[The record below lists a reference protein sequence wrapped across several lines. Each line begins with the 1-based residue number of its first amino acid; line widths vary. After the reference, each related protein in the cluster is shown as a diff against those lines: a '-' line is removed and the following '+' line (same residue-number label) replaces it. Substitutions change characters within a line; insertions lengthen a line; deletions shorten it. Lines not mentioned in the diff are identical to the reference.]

1 MDIIKYSLHKPVTIT
16 VAVILLLIFG
26 LISLQKLP
34 LQLTPNVSEA
44 KISIVTVWA
53 GASPKEIEQ
62 DIIEEQ
68 ELVLKNTPGLLIYES
83 KAQDNLGTI
92 TLTFKLGT
100 NIDKALLEVSNK
112 LSEVDNYP
120 VNVEKPIIKAT
131 GESSSPVIWTM
142 LRTLPEN
149 PNDIDTYKTYLD
161 DQVREHY
168 ERVPGVAELFLLSGT
183 KKQMQ
188 VTLDIN
194 RLAKYQLSIDDVI
207 ERIQRHNQ
215 DISAGS
221 IDIDRR
227 NYRVRTT
234 AQFRTPKSLQELI
247 LISDNNRQV
256 RLKDISTVSYGYAIP
271 RAFSAVEGIKGL
283 IIGVKPE
290 NNTNIVELSN
300 NVEQVV
306 NQLNTGQLKK
316 MGLQIDWLHDK
327 RHYIQGSIDLVQR
340 NILIGGA
347 LAIAVLLVFLR
358 TISSTAVVALAIPI
372 SIISTFIILHLM
384 GRSLNTI
391 SLAGISFSVG
401 MLVDSAIVVLEN
413 IDRHKKMGKPFFQ
426 AAYDG
431 TNEVWGALIAS
442 ALTTIAV
449 FLPIIFLQNEAGQ
462 LFKDIAIAVTVSVSF
477 SLFVSISVIPMLWN
491 QLMRFHPHDRHQVKE
506 GSENT
511 TAAHSPIVILG
522 NWISNGFMV
531 LISSILQT
539 RSKRIL
545 TILSLTFLSA
555 FSVYSLFPKMEYLPQ
570 GNRNLYFNIMIPP
583 PGLSYQEKKSI
594 GDTIYKQLKPH
605 INHSVDGY
613 PAIERLFYVA
623 SGDFMIFGV
632 IAEDDARIK
641 ELEPLLIPIVNSFPG
656 IFGITK
662 QAGVF
667 EQGIGKGRTIDIDIS
682 GEQLV
687 RITEVGA
694 TLFGA
699 LKQAVP
705 NMQIRPIPS
714 IELLYPEVLLK
725 PDNDQLQRLG
735 MDSFSL
741 GVIADVLLQ
750 GRKIGEFKSEGVKK
764 IDLILKADQSH
775 IDSPEALYY
784 SLVATPSGNL
794 VGFNTLAELEQ
805 TTGISEIR
813 HYNGK
818 RTITLEVTPPVE
830 MTLQEGMEM
839 FQNDIFPKLK
849 QEGKLK
855 GVEISLSGTTDK
867 LTETIS
873 SMYLNLLLA
882 IVITYLLM
890 AALFANFIYPL
901 VILFTLPL
909 AAAGGFIGLA
919 FTNKFLAHQP
929 LDVLTMLG
937 FVILVGIV
945 VNNAILIVHQA
956 LNLIRNE
963 AYEHKQAVIESTRS
977 RLRPI
982 FMSSLTSLFGM
993 LPLLLS
999 PGPGSEFYRGL
1010 GSVITGGLAF
1020 STLFTLFVIPSLL
1033 MFVIG
1038 MEKKRQVKVK
1048 IKEQVVDPSGN
1059 YNA

>member
-16 VAVILLLIFG
+16 VAVILILLFG
-26 LISLQKLP
+26 LLALQQLP

-44 KISIVTVWA
+44 KISILTAWP
-53 GASPKEIEQ
+53 GASPREIEQ

-68 ELVLKNTPGLLIYES
+68 ELVLKNTPGLIIYES

-92 TLTFKLGT
+92 TLTFRLGT

-112 LSEVDNYP
+112 LTEVDNYP

-142 LRTLPEN
+142 LKTLPQN
-149 PNDIDTYKTYLD
+149 PNDIDTYKTYLE

-168 ERVPGVAELFLLSGT
+168 ERVPGVAELFMLSGT
-183 KKQMQ
+183 KQQMQ
-188 VTLDIN
+188 ITLDIN
-194 RLAKYQLSIDDVI
+194 RLAKYKLDIDDII
-207 ERIQRHNQ
+207 EKIQRHNQ

-227 NYRVRTT
+227 NYRIRTT
-234 AQFRTPKSLQELI
+234 AQFRNAKSLQELI
-247 LISDNNRQV
+247 LIADNDRQV
-256 RLKDISTVSYGYAIP
+256 KLKDVSHVSYGYAIAN
-271 RAFSAVEGIKGL
+271 AFSAIEGTKGL

-290 NNTNIVELSN
+290 NNTNIVDLSN

-306 NQLNTGQLKK
+306 NKLNATMLKE
-316 MGLQIDWLHDK
+316 MGLKIDWLHDK
-327 RHYIQGSIDLVQR
+327 RHYIQGSIDLVQK

-347 LAIAVLLVFLR
+347 LAIAVLLLFLR

-413 IDRHKKMGKPFFQ
+413 IDRHKKMGKSFFT

-462 LFKDIAIAVTVSVSF
+462 LFKDIAIAVTAAVSF

-491 QLMRFHPHDRHQVKE
+491 QLMKLHPHDRHQEKE
-506 GSENT
+506 KSNI
-511 TAAHSPIVILG
+511 SPLVIVG
-522 NWISNGFMV
+522 NWISSFFMI

-545 TILSLTFLSA
+545 TILCLTFLSA
-555 FSVYSLFPKMEYLPQ
+555 LSVYSLFPKMEYLPQ
-570 GNRNLYFNIMIPP
+570 GNRNLFFNIMIPP

-594 GDTIYKQLKPH
+594 GDSVYQQLKPYIH
-605 INHSVDGY
+605 QSADGY
-613 PAIERLFYVA
+613 PSIERLFYVA
-623 SGDFMIFGV
+623 AGDFMIFGV
-632 IAEDDARIK
+632 IASDASRIK
-641 ELEPLLIPIVNSFPG
+641 ELKPLLIPIVNSFPG

-682 GEQLV
+682 GEKLE

-694 TLFGA
+694 TLFGE
-699 LKQAVP
+699 LKQAVATL
-705 NMQIRPIPS
+705 QIRPIPS
-714 IELLYPEVLLK
+714 IELLYPEALLK
-725 PDNDQLQRLG
+725 PNHDQLQRLG
-735 MDSFSL
+735 MDSLSL
-741 GVIADVLLQ
+741 GIIADVLLQ
-750 GRKIGEFKSEGVKK
+750 GRKIGEFKSDGAKK
-764 IDLILKADQSH
+764 IDLILKADQGH
-775 IDSPEALYY
+775 INSPEELYY

-794 VGFNTLAELEQ
+794 VGFNTLAELQQ

-813 HYNGK
+813 HFNGK
-818 RTITLEVTPPVE
+818 RTITLEVTPPQE
-830 MTLQEGMEM
+830 MTLQEGMEL
-839 FQNDIFPKLK
+839 FQQDIFPKLE

-855 GVEISLSGTTDK
+855 GVNISLSGTTDK
-867 LTETIS
+867 LTETID
-873 SMYLNLLLA
+873 SMYLNLILA

-890 AALFANFIYPL
+890 SALFANFIYPL
-901 VILFTLPL
+901 IILFTLPL

-919 FTNKFLAHQP
+919 LTNRFLAHQP

-945 VNNAILIVHQA
+945 VNNAILIVHQT
-956 LNLIRNE
+956 LNLIRNNG
-963 AYEHKQAVIESTRS
+963 YEHKEAIIESTRS

-1020 STLFTLFVIPSLL
+1020 STVFTLFVIPSLL

-1038 MEKKRQVKVK
+1038 MEKSS
-1048 IKEQVVDPSGN
+1048 P
-1059 YNA
+1059 

>member
-16 VAVILLLIFG
+16 VAVILILLFG
-26 LISLQKLP
+26 LLALQQLP
-34 LQLTPNVSEA
+34 LQLTPNVTEA
-44 KISIVTVWA
+44 KISILTAWP
-53 GASPKEIEQ
+53 GASPREIEQ

-68 ELVLKNTPGLLIYES
+68 EQVLKNTPGLIVYEA

-100 NIDKALLEVSNK
+100 SIDKALLEVSNK
-112 LSEVDNYP
+112 LTEVDNYP
-120 VNVEKPIIKAT
+120 TNVEKPIIKAT

-149 PNDIDTYKTYLD
+149 PNDIDTYKTYLE
-161 DQVREHY
+161 DQIREHY
-168 ERVPGVAELFLLSGT
+168 ERVPGVAELFMLSGT
-183 KKQMQ
+183 KQQMQ
-188 VTLDIN
+188 ITLDIN
-194 RLAKYQLSIDDVI
+194 RLAKYKLSIDDI
-207 ERIQRHNQ
+207 IHKIQRHNQ

-227 NYRVRTT
+227 NYRIRTT
-234 AQFRTPKSLQELI
+234 AQFRSKKSLQELI
-247 LISDNNRQV
+247 LLSDNDRQV
-256 RLKDISTVSYGYAIP
+256 KLKDISTVSYGYAIP
-271 RAFSAVEGIKGL
+271 NAFSAIEGTKGL

-290 NNTNIVELSN
+290 NNTNIVTLSN

-306 NQLNTGQLKK
+306 NQLNETKLQE
-316 MGLQIDWLHDK
+316 MGLKIDWLHDK
-327 RHYIQGSIDLVQR
+327 RHYIQGSIELVQK
-340 NILIGGA
+340 NILIGGV
-347 LAIAVLLVFLR
+347 LAIAVLLLFLR

-413 IDRHKKMGKPFFQ
+413 IDRHKKMGKPFFT

-462 LFKDIAIAVTVSVSF
+462 LFKDIAIAVTAAVSF
-477 SLFVSISVIPMLWN
+477 SLFVSISVIPMLWH
-491 QLMRFHPHDRHQVKE
+491 QMMRLHPHDKHQDNSSSNASRSILV
-506 GSENT
+506 
-511 TAAHSPIVILG
+511 IVG
-522 NWISNGFMV
+522 NWITTVFMV
-531 LISSILQT
+531 LISNILQT

-545 TILSLTFLSA
+545 TILCLTFLSA
-555 FSVYSLFPKMEYLPQ
+555 LSVYSLFPKMEYLPQ

-594 GDTIYKQLKPH
+594 GDSIYQQLKPH
-605 INHSVDGY
+605 INQSVDGY

-623 SGDFMIFGV
+623 AGDFMIFGV
-632 IAEDDARIK
+632 IARDDSRIK
-641 ELEPLLIPIVNSFPG
+641 ELKPLLIPIVNSFPG
-656 IFGITK
+656 LFGITK

-682 GEQLV
+682 GEKLED
-687 RITEVGA
+687 ITRVGA

-699 LKQAVP
+699 LKKAVP
-705 NMQIRPIPS
+705 TMQIRPIPS

-725 PDNDQLQRLG
+725 PNHDQLQRLG

-741 GVIADVLLQ
+741 GIIADVLLQ
-750 GRKIGEFKSEGVKK
+750 GRKIGEFKSDGVKK
-764 IDLILKADQSH
+764 IDLILKADQNH
-775 IDSPEALYY
+775 INSPEELYY

-813 HYNGK
+813 HFNGK
-818 RTITLEVTPPVE
+818 RTITLEVTPPQE
-830 MTLQEGMEM
+830 MTLQEGMEL
-839 FQNDIFPKLK
+839 FQQDIFPQLE

-855 GVEISLSGTTDK
+855 NVNLSLSGTTDK
-867 LTETIS
+867 LTETID
-873 SMYLNLLLA
+873 SMYLNIGLA
-882 IVITYLLM
+882 IIITYLLM
-890 AALFANFIYPL
+890 SALFANFIYPL
-901 VILFTLPL
+901 IILFTLPL

-919 FTNKFLAHQP
+919 LTNRFLAHQP

-937 FVILVGIV
+937 FVILIGIV
-945 VNNAILIVHQA
+945 VNNAILIVHQT
-956 LNLIRNE
+956 LNLIRNDG
-963 AYEHKQAVIESTRS
+963 YEHKKAILESTRS

-1038 MEKKRQVKVK
+1038 ME
-1048 IKEQVVDPSGN
+1048 GN
-1059 YNA
+1059 RK

>member
-16 VAVILLLIFG
+16 VAVILILIFG
-26 LISLQKLP
+26 LLALKKLP
-34 LQLTPNVSEA
+34 LQLTPNVTEA
-44 KISIVTVWA
+44 KISIVTAWP
-53 GASPKEIEQ
+53 GASPREIEQ

-68 ELVLKNTPGLLIYES
+68 ELVLKNTPGLIIYES

-112 LSEVDNYP
+112 LTEVDNYP
-120 VNVEKPIIKAT
+120 LNVEKPIIKAT

-142 LRTLPEN
+142 LRTLPTN

-161 DQVREHY
+161 DEIREHY
-168 ERVPGVAELFLLSGT
+168 ERVPGVAELFMLSGT
-183 KKQMQ
+183 KQEMQ
-188 VTLDIN
+188 ITLDIN
-194 RLAKYQLSIDDVI
+194 RLAKYKLSIDDI
-207 ERIQRHNQ
+207 INKIQRHNQ

-227 NYRVRTT
+227 NYRIRTT
-234 AQFRTPKSLQELI
+234 AQFRSSKSLQELI
-247 LISDNNRQV
+247 LLSDNDRQV
-256 RLKDISTVSYGYAIP
+256 KLKDISNVSYGYAIP

-300 NVEQVV
+300 NVEQVI
-306 NQLNTGQLKK
+306 NTLNGTKLKD

-327 RHYIQGSIDLVQR
+327 REYIQGSIDLVQK

-347 LAIAVLLVFLR
+347 LAIVVLLLFLR
-358 TISSTAVVALAIPI
+358 AISSTAVVALAIPI
-372 SIISTFIILHLM
+372 SIISTFIILLFM

-413 IDRHKKMGKPFFQ
+413 IDRHKKMGKTFFM

-442 ALTTIAV
+442 ALTTVAV
-449 FLPIIFLQNEAGQ
+449 FLPVIFLENEAGQ
-462 LFKDIAIAVTVSVSF
+462 LFKDIAIAVTAAVSF

-491 QLMRFHPHDRHQVKE
+491 QLMKFHPHETHQDNGKESVLVKF
-506 GSENT
+506 
-511 TAAHSPIVILG
+511 G
-522 NWISNGFMV
+522 NWISHFFMK

-545 TILSLTFLSA
+545 TILSLTLLSA
-555 FSVYSLFPKMEYLPQ
+555 LCIYSLFPKMEYLPQ

-583 PGLSYQEKKSI
+583 PGLSYLEKKSI
-594 GDTIYKQLKPH
+594 GDSIYKQLKPH
-605 INHSVDGY
+605 INNSIDGY
-613 PAIERLFYVA
+613 PSIERLFYVA
-623 SGDFMIFGV
+623 AGDFMIFGV
-632 IAEDDARIK
+632 IAHDDSRIK
-641 ELEPLLIPIVNSFPG
+641 ELKPLLIPIVNSFPG

-682 GEQLV
+682 GEKLEQ
-687 RITEVGA
+687 ITQVGA
-694 TLFGA
+694 TLFGE
-699 LKQAVP
+699 LNQAVP

-714 IELLYPEVLLK
+714 IELLYPEVILK
-725 PDNDQLQRLG
+725 PNYDQLQRLN
-735 MDSFSL
+735 MDSLSL
-741 GVIADVLLQ
+741 GIIADVLLQ
-750 GRKIGEFKSEGVKK
+750 GRKIGEFKSDGAKK
-764 IDLILKADQSH
+764 VDLVLKADQSH
-775 IDSPEALYY
+775 INSPEELYY

-794 VGFNTLAELEQ
+794 VGFNTLAEMEQ

-813 HYNGK
+813 HFNGR
-818 RTITLEVTPPVE
+818 RTITLQVTPPQE
-830 MTLQEGMEM
+830 MTLQEGMEL
-839 FQNDIFPKLK
+839 FQQDIFPKLE

-855 GVEISLSGTTDK
+855 DVKISLSGTTDK
-867 LTETIS
+867 LTETID
-873 SMYLNLLLA
+873 SMYINLILA
-882 IVITYLLM
+882 VIITYLLM
-890 AALFANFIYPL
+890 SALFANFIYPL
-901 VILFTLPL
+901 IILFTLPL

-919 FTNKFLAHQP
+919 MTNQFLAYQP

-945 VNNAILIVHQA
+945 VNNAILIVHQS
-956 LNLIRNE
+956 LNLIRNNG
-963 AYEHKQAVIESTRS
+963 YEHHEAIIESTRS

-1033 MFVIG
+1033 VFVIE
-1038 MEKKRQVKVK
+1038 MEKR
-1048 IKEQVVDPSGN
+1048 KEPIT
-1059 YNA
+1059 

>member
-1 MDIIKYSLHKPVTIT
+1 MDVIKYSLHKPVTIT
-16 VAVILLLIFG
+16 VAVILILIFG
-26 LISLQKLP
+26 LIALQQLP

-44 KISIVTVWA
+44 KISIVTTWP
-53 GASPKEIEQ
+53 GASPREIEQ

-68 ELVLKNTPGLLIYES
+68 ELVLKNTPGLLIYEA

-100 NIDKALLEVSNK
+100 NINKALLEVSNK
-112 LSEVDNYP
+112 LTEVDNYP
-120 VNVEKPIIKAT
+120 LNVEKPIIKAT

-161 DQVREHY
+161 EQVREHI
-168 ERVPGVAELFLLSGT
+168 ERVPGVAELFQLGGT
-183 KKQMQ
+183 KNQMQ
-188 VTLDIN
+188 ITLDIN
-194 RLAKYQLSIDDVI
+194 QLAKYQLNIDDI
-207 ERIQRHNQ
+207 IYKIQRHNQ

-227 NYRVRTT
+227 NYRIRTT
-234 AQFRTPKSLQELI
+234 AQFRTSQNLQELI
-247 LISDNNRQV
+247 LSSDNGRLV
-256 RLKDISTVSYGYAIP
+256 KLKDISKVSYGYAIA
-271 RAFSAVEGIKGL
+271 RSVAAIEGVKGL

-290 NNTNIVELSN
+290 NNANIVELSN
-300 NVEQVV
+300 NVEVVV
-306 NQLNTGQLKK
+306 NQLNEKQLKT

-327 RHYIQGSIDLVQR
+327 RHYIQGAINLVQK
-340 NILIGGA
+340 NIIIGGL
-347 LAIAVLLVFLR
+347 LAIAVLLLFLR
-358 TISSTAVVALAIPI
+358 SISATAVVALAIPI
-372 SIISTFIILHLM
+372 SIISTFIILHFM

-413 IDRHKKMGKPFFQ
+413 IDRHKKMGKTFLV
-426 AAYDG
+426 AAYEG
-431 TNEVWGALIAS
+431 TGEVWGALIAS

-449 FLPIIFLQNEAGQ
+449 FLPIIFLENEAGQ
-462 LFKDIAIAVTVSVSF
+462 LFKDIAIAVTAAVSF

-491 QLMRFHPHDRHQVKE
+491 QLMLFHPYDSHQKSKKTSSLE
-506 GSENT
+506 R
-511 TAAHSPIVILG
+511 LG
-522 NWISNGFMV
+522 HWFSSLFMT
-531 LISSILQT
+531 LISYVLKTPST
-539 RSKRIL
+539 RIF
-545 TILSLTFLSA
+545 TILCLILLSVI
-555 FSVYSLFPKMEYLPQ
+555 SIYSLFPKMEYLPQ
-570 GNRNLYFNIMIPP
+570 GNRNLYFNILIPP
-583 PGLSYQEKKSI
+583 PGLSYKEKKSI
-594 GDTIYKQLKPH
+594 GDSVYTQLKPH
-605 INHSVDGY
+605 INHSINGY

-623 SGDFMIFGV
+623 TGDMMIFGV
-632 IAEDDARIK
+632 IAHDDSRIK
-641 ELEPLLIPIVNSFPG
+641 ELKPLLLPVVNSFPG

-667 EQGIGKGRTIDIDIS
+667 EQGLGKGRTIDIDIS
-682 GEQLV
+682 GEKLEE
-687 RITEVGA
+687 ITQVGA

-699 LKQAVP
+699 LKQSIP
-705 NMQIRPIPS
+705 NLQIRPIPS
-714 IELLYPEVLLK
+714 IELLYPEVILK
-725 PDNDQLQRLG
+725 PNNDQLERLN

-750 GRKIGEFKSEGVKK
+750 GRKIGEFKSDGSNK
-764 IDLILKADQSH
+764 IDLILKSQEEH
-775 IDSPEALYY
+775 INSPEELYY
-784 SLVATPSGNL
+784 SLVATPSGKL

-805 TTGISEIR
+805 TTSISEIR
-813 HYNGK
+813 HFNGK
-818 RTITLEVTPPVE
+818 RTITLQVTPPQE
-830 MTLQEGMEM
+830 MTLQEGMEK
-839 FQNDIFPKLK
+839 FQQEIFPELEK
-849 QEGKLK
+849 EGKLK
-855 GVEISLSGTTDK
+855 GAQIALSGTTDK
-867 LTETIS
+867 LTETIN
-873 SMYLNLLLA
+873 SMYLNIILA

-890 AALFANFIYPL
+890 SALFANFIYPL

-919 FTNKFLAHQP
+919 LTNKFLAHQP

-937 FVILVGIV
+937 FVILIGIV

-956 LNLIRNE
+956 LNLIRKE
-963 AYEHKQAVIESTRS
+963 EFEHRRAIIESTRT

-1038 MEKKRQVKVK
+1038 MERKR
-1048 IKEQVVDPSGN
+1048 E
-1059 YNA
+1059 

>member
-16 VAVILLLIFG
+16 VAVILILLFG
-26 LISLQKLP
+26 LLALQKLP
-34 LQLTPNVSEA
+34 LQLTPNVTEA
-44 KISIVTVWA
+44 KISIVTAWP
-53 GASPKEIEQ
+53 GASPREIEQ

-68 ELVLKNTPGLLIYES
+68 ELVLKNTPGLIIYES

-112 LSEVDNYP
+112 LTEVENYP
-120 VNVEKPIIKAT
+120 LNVEKPIIKAT

-149 PNDIDTYKTYLD
+149 PNDIDTYKTYLE
-161 DQVREHY
+161 DQIREHY
-168 ERVPGVAELFLLSGT
+168 ERVPGVAELFMLSGT
-183 KKQMQ
+183 KQQMQ
-188 VTLDIN
+188 ITLDIN
-194 RLAKYQLSIDDVI
+194 LLAKYQLSIDDIINKV
-207 ERIQRHNQ
+207 QRHNQ
-215 DISAGS
+215 DVSAGS

-227 NYRVRTT
+227 NYRIRTT
-234 AQFRTPKSLQELI
+234 AQFRTPQSLQELI
-247 LISDNNRQV
+247 LLSDNDRQV
-256 RLKDISTVSYGYAIP
+256 KLKDISSVSYGYAIP
-271 RAFSAVEGIKGL
+271 NAFSAIEGTTGL

-300 NVEQVV
+300 NVELVV
-306 NQLNTGQLKK
+306 NKLNDTILKE

-327 RHYIQGSIDLVQR
+327 RQYIQGSIDLVQK
-340 NILIGGA
+340 NILIGGV
-347 LAIAVLLVFLR
+347 LAIAVLLLFLR

-413 IDRHKKMGKPFFQ
+413 IDRHRKMGKTFFN

-431 TNEVWGALIAS
+431 SNEVWGALIAS

-462 LFKDIAIAVTVSVSF
+462 LFKDIAIAVTAAVSF
-477 SLFVSISVIPMLWN
+477 SLFVSISVIPMLWH
-491 QLMRFHPHDRHQVKE
+491 QLMRFHPHDRHQEKDK
-506 GSENT
+506 SKI
-511 TAAHSPIVILG
+511 SPLAIAG
-522 NWISNGFMV
+522 NWISTSFML

-545 TILSLTFLSA
+545 TILCLTFLSA
-555 FSVYSLFPKMEYLPQ
+555 LSVYSLFPKMEYLPQ

-594 GDTIYKQLKPH
+594 GDSIYQQLKPH

-613 PAIERLFYVA
+613 PSIKRLFYVA
-623 SGDFMIFGV
+623 AGDFMIFGV
-632 IAEDDARIK
+632 IASDDSRIR
-641 ELEPLLIPIVNSFPG
+641 ELKPLLIPIVNSFPG

-667 EQGIGKGRTIDIDIS
+667 EQGLGKGRTIDIDIS
-682 GEQLV
+682 GEKIEQ
-687 RITEVGA
+687 IAQVGA

-699 LKQAVP
+699 LKEAVP
-705 NMQIRPIPS
+705 DMQIRPIPS
-714 IELLYPEVLLK
+714 IELLYPEVLLQ
-725 PDNDQLQRLG
+725 PDHAQLQRLG
-735 MDSFSL
+735 MDSLSL
-741 GVIADVLLQ
+741 GIIADVLLQ
-750 GRKIGEFKSEGVKK
+750 GRKIGEFKSDGVKK

-775 IDSPEALYY
+775 ISSPEELYY
-784 SLVATPSGNL
+784 SLVATPAGSL
-794 VGFNTLAELEQ
+794 VGFNTLAELQQ

-813 HYNGK
+813 HFNGK
-818 RTITLEVTPPVE
+818 RTITLEVSPPEE
-830 MTLQEGMEM
+830 MTLQEGMEL
-839 FQNDIFPKLK
+839 FQQDIFPKLE

-855 GVEISLSGTTDK
+855 DVKISLSGTTDK
-867 LTETIS
+867 LTETIN
-873 SMYLNLLLA
+873 SMFLNIILA

-890 AALFANFIYPL
+890 SALFANFIYPL
-901 VILFTLPL
+901 IILFTLPL

-919 FTNKFLAHQP
+919 LTNRFLAHQP

-937 FVILVGIV
+937 FVILIGIV
-945 VNNAILIVHQA
+945 VNNAILIVHQT
-956 LNLIRNE
+956 LNLIRNNG
-963 AYEHKQAVIESTRS
+963 YEHKKAIIESTRS

-982 FMSSLTSLFGM
+982 FMSSLTSIFGM
-993 LPLLLS
+993 LPLILS

-1038 MEKKRQVKVK
+1038 MEKSR
-1048 IKEQVVDPSGN
+1048 S
-1059 YNA
+1059 